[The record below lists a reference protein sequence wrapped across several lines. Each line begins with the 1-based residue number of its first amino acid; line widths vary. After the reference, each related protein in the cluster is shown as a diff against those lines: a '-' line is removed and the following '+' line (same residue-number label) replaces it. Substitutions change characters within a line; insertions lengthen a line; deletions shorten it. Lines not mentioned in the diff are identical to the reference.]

1 MIILV
6 MLEHQFKQTSSWTN
20 SFFRKI
26 HLSSSVTIGGYKV
39 EGELSFEMLPIERKK
54 PSEIFI
60 SVPNPSTFKICI
72 KQTTSKQDCNQTA
85 TKRVDC
91 SGGTNMLRISDVVR
105 APS

>member
-1 MIILV
+1 MV
-6 MLEHQFKQTSSWTN
+6 MLEHQFKQTSLWTN
-20 SFFRKI
+20 SFFRKV

-39 EGELSFEMLPIERKK
+39 EGELLFEMLPIERKK

-60 SVPNPSTFKICI
+60 FLPNASTFKICI

-85 TKRVDC
+85 TKQVDC
-91 SGGTNMLRISDVVR
+91 SGSTNMLRISD